1 LAPSIAICRMSQTSR
16 LDRYSCVNATS
27 GAVPG
32 GTIEDNAVVGD
43 SAAEVAAFDLD
54 AVFRAQ
60 FARMARVITR
70 VVQAMPV
77 TLLIDRNGKIAVT
90 HVGLV
95 TKSQYQSEITAL
107 LAEKAND
114 KVATGTALQ
123 RQRPGNS

>member
-54 AVFRAQ
+54 EVFRAQ

>member
-1 LAPSIAICRMSQTSR
+1 MSQTSR

-54 AVFRAQ
+54 EVFRAQ

-95 TKSQYQSEITAL
+95 TMSQYQSEITAL

>member
-54 AVFRAQ
+54 EVLRAQ